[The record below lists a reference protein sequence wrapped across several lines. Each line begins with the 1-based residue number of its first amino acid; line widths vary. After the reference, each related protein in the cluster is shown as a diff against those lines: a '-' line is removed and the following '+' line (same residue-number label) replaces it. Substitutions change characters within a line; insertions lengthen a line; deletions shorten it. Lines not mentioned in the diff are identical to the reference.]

1 MRRFIFLFPVIVLV
15 LAGSTSLFAGSD
27 SGLLALIPSSATTV
41 GGMDVARARNSPLGQ
56 YLLANSQTENLNF
69 ETLIQETG
77 FDPRRDLEQ
86 VVFEASGTGAKGQ
99 KSFAILARGTFD
111 EGLIKVA
118 AKKNGAGVQVY
129 EGVEM
134 IVTAPSDHGNV
145 IAFPE
150 SGLAVMADLKTMRQI
165 IANRATPTV
174 LDASL
179 QSGIDAVSAGH
190 DAWFVSTTGG
200 GFIADR
206 LRGETGHS
214 DEIPQQSKVLDSIAQ
229 SSGGIRFGEVIE
241 ASFEAVTRSP
251 QDATSLADVIRFAT
265 SMVQMQRQND
275 PRAAILASSLDSMK
289 LQVTGNSVHFA
300 VSMPEGSVEQLADLR
315 PAAGKRAR
323 PNMR

>member
-1 MRRFIFLFPVIVLV
+1 
-15 LAGSTSLFAGSD
+15 
-27 SGLLALIPSSATTV
+27 
-41 GGMDVARARNSPLGQ
+41 
-56 YLLANSQTENLNF
+56 
-69 ETLIQETG
+69 
-77 FDPRRDLEQ
+77 
-86 VVFEASGTGAKGQ
+86 
-99 KSFAILARGTFD
+99 
-111 EGLIKVA
+111 
-118 AKKNGAGVQVY
+118 
-129 EGVEM
+129 
-134 IVTAPSDHGNV
+134 
-145 IAFPE
+145 
-150 SGLAVMADLKTMRQI
+150 MRQI